1 MNQNR
6 PLLAAVWMTGS
17 IFAFTAM
24 AVAGRYVMV
33 ELDTFEVMTYRSLLG
48 IAMVVLVAA
57 ASGTLRQVNTQ
68 NFGLHILR
76 NIFHFTGQNLWFFAV
91 SLIPLAQLVALEFT
105 TPLWVIL
112 FAPFLLA
119 ERIGL
124 ARGIS
129 VLVGFAGI
137 LIVARPDFAALNAG
151 LIAGAGC
158 AVGFAGAFI
167 FTKILT
173 RTASITCILFYL
185 VTTQAVMGIVM
196 AGYDGDIA
204 WPSAAI
210 WPWVTA
216 IGVTGLVAHF
226 SITKALTLAPAT
238 IVGPL
243 DFARLPF
250 IALVGYLLFAE
261 PVDIY
266 VVLGALLILGAN
278 YLTIRSE
285 PGRTRNPA
293 DTV

>member
-6 PLLAAVWMTGS
+6 PLLAAAWMTGS
-17 IFAFTAM
+17 IFSFTAM

-226 SITKALTLAPAT
+226 SITKALMLAPAT

-285 PGRTRNPA
+285 PGRTRDPA
-293 DTV
+293 ETV

>member
-6 PLLAAVWMTGS
+6 PLLAAAWMTGS

-137 LIVARPDFAALNAG
+137 LIVARPDFRGAECGADCRGRLRRRLCRRVHFHQNSDPNRIDHLHSFLPCHHPGGDGHRDGG
-151 LIAGAGC
+151 L
-158 AVGFAGAFI
+158 
-167 FTKILT
+167 
-173 RTASITCILFYL
+173 
-185 VTTQAVMGIVM
+185 
-196 AGYDGDIA
+196 
-204 WPSAAI
+204 
-210 WPWVTA
+210 
-216 IGVTGLVAHF
+216 
-226 SITKALTLAPAT
+226 
-238 IVGPL
+238 
-243 DFARLPF
+243 
-250 IALVGYLLFAE
+250 
-261 PVDIY
+261 
-266 VVLGALLILGAN
+266 
-278 YLTIRSE
+278 
-285 PGRTRNPA
+285 
-293 DTV
+293 

>member
-6 PLLAAVWMTGS
+6 PLLAAAWMTGS
-17 IFAFTAM
+17 IFSFTAM

-112 FAPFLLA
+112 FAPFFLS

-137 LIVARPDFAALNAG
+137 LIVARPDFAALNVG

-210 WPWVTA
+210 WPWVTV

-226 SITKALTLAPAT
+226 SITKALMLAPAT

-285 PGRTRNPA
+285 PGRTRDPA
-293 DTV
+293 ETV